1 MRNLYILIADDH
13 KLIRDGIRLMLQS
26 KKEFHFEFD
35 MASNGEEVLSKVKQ
49 NTYDLIFLDI
59 SMPEMTGIMALK
71 DLKTK
76 PAIPP
81 IIVLSMHNE
90 VSYIKKAYIHGA
102 SSYLLKT
109 TESDEI
115 IVAIKTV
122 LEGKK
127 YFNNDVANILFDDL
141 ALANA
146 NQLFYL
152 QHQLLSK
159 REVQII
165 SLYVKGLNADKMAA
179 LLNISPRTIEG
190 HRTNIFKKLGIKNV
204 KEMIEYGI
212 AQGFE

>member
-59 SMPEMTGIMALK
+59 SMPEMTGLAALK
-71 DLKTK
+71 ELKTK
-76 PAIPP
+76 SAIPP
-81 IIVLSMHNE
+81 IIILSMHNE
-90 VSYIKKAYIHGA
+90 VSYIKKAYMNGA
-102 SSYLLKT
+102 ASYLLKT
-109 TESDEI
+109 TEAEEI
-115 IVAIKTV
+115 MLAINTV
-122 LEGKK
+122 LTGKK

-141 ALANA
+141 TLANA

-165 SLYVKGLNADKMAA
+165 SLYVKGLNADKIAM

-204 KEMIEYGI
+204 NEMIEYGI
-212 AQGFE
+212 AQGLE